1 MEPTACFKN
10 LIPKAIR
17 DAFSVMLVTQTTLG
31 PQWEGTT
38 QGHRPGGG
46 SHGRLHV
53 DAAVGSFPAPPPP
66 TPTRRPQS
74 PFPWL
79 TVTPQRQARA
89 CYSLSST
96 FQCLPCPKSQS
107 PNSECG
113 RFCLW
118 PFFSPFFAYLPFASF
133 GSALPRDPPPQFLLK
148 ISFRCLVKS
157 LSERLP
163 LIFCLPAS
171 QG

>member
-1 MEPTACFKN
+1 MAEHALITSWPTVGGDNTGAQARRWLPRSSAC
-10 LIPKAIR
+10 
-17 DAFSVMLVTQTTLG
+17 
-31 PQWEGTT
+31 
-38 QGHRPGGG
+38 
-46 SHGRLHV
+46 GRCSRLLPRT
-53 DAAVGSFPAPPPP
+53 APP

-89 CYSLSST
+89 CHSLSST
-96 FQCLPCPKSQS
+96 FQWLPCPKSQS

-133 GSALPRDPPPQFLLK
+133 GSALPRDPPPSQFLLK